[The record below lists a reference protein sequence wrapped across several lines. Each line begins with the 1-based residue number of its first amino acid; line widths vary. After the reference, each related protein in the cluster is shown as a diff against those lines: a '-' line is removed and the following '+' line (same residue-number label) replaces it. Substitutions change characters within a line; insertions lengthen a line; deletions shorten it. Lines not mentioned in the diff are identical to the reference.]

1 MADDHDFRQRM
12 QRVEGLIRE
21 VERWPDG
28 AARAQTQEI
37 VRAVLDMH
45 GVGLEKI
52 LGHLAAA
59 GEAGRALID
68 TLGQDDLVS
77 SLLLLYGLHPLDL
90 ESRVRLAL
98 EKVRP
103 YLRSHG
109 GNVDLLGVDD
119 GVVRVRLQGSCH
131 SCPSSSATL
140 RSAIEGAIFEKA
152 PDVVRVEAEEVADP
166 AEGNGRTRVAL
177 PLL

>member
-1 MADDHDFRQRM
+1 MADDADFRQRM
-12 QRVEGLIRE
+12 RRVEALIRE
-21 VERWPDG
+21 VEGWPDA
-28 AARAQTQEI
+28 AARARTQEI

-59 GEAGRALID
+59 GAMGQSIID

-77 SLLLLYGLHPLDL
+77 SLLLLYNLHPLDL
-90 ESRVRLAL
+90 ESRVRQAL
-98 EKVRP
+98 EGVRP

-109 GNVDLLGVDD
+109 GNVELLAIHD

-131 SCPSSSATL
+131 SCPSSAVTL
-140 RSAIEGAIFEKA
+140 RSAIEEAIFEKA
-152 PDVVRVEAEEVADP
+152 PDVTAVEAEEAVAP

-177 PLL
+177 PIV